1 MMVSMWWLVVAF
13 MLGGFAGTLVLA
25 MLAVARSEQDL
36 GTRSEDAVARDGLGA
51 VGLEP
56 TLTAK

>member
-1 MMVSMWWLVVAF
+1 MVSAWWLVLAF
-13 MLGGFAGTLVLA
+13 MVGGLAGTLVLA
-25 MLAVARSEQDL
+25 MMAVARSEQDL
-36 GTRSEDAVARDGLGA
+36 GARSEDAVARDGLGA

>member
-1 MMVSMWWLVVAF
+1 MVSAWWLVLAF
-13 MLGGFAGTLVLA
+13 MVGGFAGTLVLA
-25 MLAVARSEQDL
+25 MMAVASSEQDL
-36 GTRSEDAVARDGLGA
+36 SARSEDAVARDGLSA

>member
-1 MMVSMWWLVVAF
+1 MVSAWWLVVAF
-13 MLGGFAGTLVLA
+13 MGGGFIATLVLA

-36 GTRSEDAVARDGLGA
+36 GFRSEESIARDARGP

-56 TLTAK
+56 TWTAK